1 MADTEQRIAYFN
13 TLVFT
18 IISGIIS
25 LGILIFMFFKPAAK
39 LFPFLITVEVGIFF
53 IIIISIFQ
61 IISAEKLKDKYK
73 ETKNFAINYTLCP
86 DYYVERNI
94 NGTKV
99 CSNEYIVEDD
109 NRVKYIMKILPGDDI
124 DKGISYTFPMVHEPN
139 YTTDSAIDKF
149 KNTIIDVAPDLKGN
163 TEKCAAVYG
172 RVPKYADYSRIPWTA
187 LTQRCDSYVN

>member
-39 LFPFLITVEVGIFF
+39 LFPFLITVQIGIFL
-53 IIIISIFQ
+53 IIIISIYQ
-61 IISAEKLKDKYK
+61 IVSAEKLKDKYK
-73 ETKNFAINYTLCP
+73 DTKNFAINFSLCP

-109 NRVKYIMKILPGDDI
+109 NRVKKIMKILPADDVQ
-124 DKGISYTFPMVHEPN
+124 KGISYAFPMVHTTN

-149 KNTIIDVAPDLKGN
+149 KNTVIEIAPDLKDN
-163 TEKCAAVYG
+163 ADKCAAIYG
-172 RVPKYADYSRIPWTA
+172 RNNRYTDYSRIPWTA